1 MRVEIDY
8 RGVSE
13 NFSRVE
19 ALEEKGQLF
28 STMSIKKVP
37 WRRVQCPNF
46 V

>member
-1 MRVEIDY
+1 MADNESRD
-8 RGVSE
+8 RLP
-13 NFSRVE
+13 RVE
-19 ALEEKGQLF
+19 ALGEKGQVF